1 MMETTDRRIIDQVLD
16 GDTEAFARLVD
27 RHYDRCARIAMRIL
41 GNHEDA
47 EEAVQDAFL
56 RAFRALGTYE
66 DRERFS
72 AWLSRILVNQCRT
85 IRARVNRRD
94 EVFASF
100 DAAGAESFA
109 GAGQTDSH
117 WPDLEHALAQL
128 PAEQREAIVLRYAD
142 DLTYEEMARV
152 TGAGESALKMRVQRA
167 FARLRALL
175 SEVAS
180 V

>member
-1 MMETTDRRIIDQVLD
+1 MSDRAIIQQVLA
-16 GDTEAFARLVD
+16 GDAEAFARLVD
-27 RHYDRCARIAMRIL
+27 RHYDRCARIAFRIL
-41 GNHEDA
+41 GNREDA
-47 EEAVQDAFL
+47 EEAIQDTFL
-56 RAFRALGTYE
+56 RAFRALGSYE

-72 AWLSRILVNQCRT
+72 AWLTRILVNQCRT
-85 IRARVNRRD
+85 MLSRAQRREAIFSD
-94 EVFASF
+94 IDLKDAELFAE
-100 DAAGAESFA
+100 AEQREGA
-109 GAGQTDSH
+109 

-128 PAEQREAIVLRYAD
+128 PADQREAIVLRYTD

-175 SEVAS
+175 TEVAS